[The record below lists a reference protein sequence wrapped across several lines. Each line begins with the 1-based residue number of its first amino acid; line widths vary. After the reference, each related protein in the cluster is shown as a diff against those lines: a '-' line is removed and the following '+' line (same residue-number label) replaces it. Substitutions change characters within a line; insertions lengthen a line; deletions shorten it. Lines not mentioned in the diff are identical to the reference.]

1 MAQHS
6 VKAKALQS
14 IRQVRYGYSGY
25 LAKFDY
31 GGRIITH
38 GKQNDG
44 IERVIEAINQMGEAT
59 QQKVCVCQAG
69 PGDAEITG
77 APAKR
82 NVRIQ
87 VLGNK

>member
-1 MAQHS
+1 MSANSMAQHS

-44 IERVIEAINQMGEAT
+44 IERATEVINPMGEAT
-59 QQKVCVCQAG
+59 Q
-69 PGDAEITG
+69 
-77 APAKR
+77 R
-82 NVRIQ
+82 NVA
-87 VLGNK
+87 LD